1 MARKKI
7 EPITSLGNEDKLT
20 VQKSL
25 LLFDLWWRFALR
37 LRHYQKHA
45 HRLPH
50 RKPPCIGA
58 GSDTKSIMQKK
69 EIEIIKAEVPFKV
82 RLFTRRLKS
91 SRFSLME

>member
-1 MARKKI
+1 MVMNGANAIKVTDR
-7 EPITSLGNEDKLT
+7 TGDSMVVLLDK
-20 VQKSL
+20 
-25 LLFDLWWRFALR
+25 
-37 LRHYQKHA
+37 
-45 HRLPH
+45 
-50 RKPPCIGA
+50 A